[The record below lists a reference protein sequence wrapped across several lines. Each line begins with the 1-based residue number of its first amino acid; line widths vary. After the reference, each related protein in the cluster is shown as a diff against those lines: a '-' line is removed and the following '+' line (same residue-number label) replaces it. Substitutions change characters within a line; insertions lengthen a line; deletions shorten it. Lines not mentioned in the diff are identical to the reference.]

1 MNDSLDTH
9 TTISRP
15 VALAT
20 LVSLATAM
28 MLPRRASAAGATTLG
43 PIFAARGPWLG
54 GRETATEVAGKVVV
68 VDVFTVDC
76 FNCRNVTPTL
86 RALHRRPNVIVIA
99 FTRRRRH
106 TSESGR
112 TSLTSSRNS
121 VSRGRLSS
129 TMINGSGMLSASKR
143 GRRRS
148 SSIAMARCA
157 IPSWAILRTATCS
170 QRSQRSPCNRA
181 SRSNL
186 IGEHEGVAVLLDPAG
201 SDQPSELERDGLAR
215 ASDCRGDFTV
225 RHDDVHDGSAWDA
238 PTVVV

>member
-86 RALHRRPNVIVIA
+86 RALHRRPNVIVIGVHTPETSYERERAHIVDKLGELGVTWPVVLDDDQRVWNA
-99 FTRRRRH
+99 FGIEAWPTQLFFDRNGTLRH
-106 TSESGR
+106 TVVGDSQDSDVLA
-112 TSLTSSRNS
+112 TVATLT
-121 VSRGRLSS
+121 V
-129 TMINGSGMLSASKR
+129 
-143 GRRRS
+143 
-148 SSIAMARCA
+148 
-157 IPSWAILRTATCS
+157 
-170 QRSQRSPCNRA
+170 
-181 SRSNL
+181 
-186 IGEHEGVAVLLDPAG
+186 
-201 SDQPSELERDGLAR
+201 
-215 ASDCRGDFTV
+215 
-225 RHDDVHDGSAWDA
+225 
-238 PTVVV
+238 